1 MLISLAECH
10 TVVVIRNGE
19 IHCSQLMPK
28 ILRSLTKVLGLCRK
42 ETLGV
47 FAHINLKN
55 YNEMF
60 KAVRPAHLTEFRYVT
75 QYAVYRPSIRVLK
88 RGNGVLHAF
97 SGHSVFMNE

>member
-1 MLISLAECH
+1 MSIITLVVLYYSVVRPCSLLISLAECH

-55 YNEMF
+55 YNDLF
-60 KAVRPAHLTEFRYVT
+60 KAVQPTHLTEFR
-75 QYAVYRPSIRVLK
+75 
-88 RGNGVLHAF
+88 
-97 SGHSVFMNE
+97 